1 MSTVVFVLKDV
12 KLDMPRVLQG
22 IYDQLAQAIL
32 QSAGQAIHQALQ
44 QHVDESLR
52 RAPYVRRK
60 HAAGT
65 DVLCCQRC
73 GSRQRRHFSRNGY
86 RERGWTL
93 AIGHLQIA
101 LPRVRCQCGGSVRL
115 NWPALPPGQRLGTD
129 CAALIEHWS
138 ALGCSLRQ
146 IKAQLD
152 AGIST
157 SFGLRSLSAR
167 LHQLAAQV
175 PAWQARWLKDVPPVV
190 MLDAIWVTLLET
202 TEQEHTDRSGR
213 QRRVKARRHVPVMLA
228 LGVWPETGRSA
239 ILDFEIGDGPGE
251 DRASWLRLLNR
262 LEARGLRPE
271 CGLQL
276 FVHDGCAALIA
287 ALEELFPDVPR
298 QRCVFH
304 KLRNLLRA
312 IVPPAQASPEER
324 RTYVRGVLRQA
335 ARIWQAPTYEEALRR
350 YQRFRQRWRDE
361 QPDLVATL
369 ERDFTD
375 TLTFYHVW
383 NRNRL
388 WALSYLRTTSRL
400 ERTNRVIRRR
410 LRCAGAYHSREG
422 LQAMLAQELI
432 PT

>member
-12 KLDMPRVLQG
+12 KLDMPRVLQE
-22 IYDQLAQAIL
+22 IYDQIVQAVL
-32 QSAGQAIHQALQ
+32 QSASQAIQQALQ
-44 QHVDESLR
+44 RHVDAGLK
-52 RAPYVRRK
+52 RAPYVRRT
-60 HAAGT
+60 HAGGT

-86 RERGWTL
+86 RQRGWTL

-101 LPRVRCQCGGSVRL
+101 LPRVRCRCGGSVRR
-115 NWPALPPGQRLGTD
+115 NWPALPPRQRRGAD
-129 CAALIEHWS
+129 CAALMEHWA

-157 SFGLRSLSAR
+157 AFGLHSVSAR

-175 PAWQARWLKDVPPVV
+175 PAWQTRWLEDVPPVV

-213 QRRVKARRHVPVMLA
+213 KRRVKARRHVPVMLA
-228 LGVWPETGRSA
+228 LEVWPETGRSA

-304 KLRNLLRA
+304 KLRHRA
-312 IVPPAQASPEER
+312 PYTGIPR
-324 RTYVRGVLRQA
+324 RTAHL
-335 ARIWQAPTYEEALRR
+335 
-350 YQRFRQRWRDE
+350 
-361 QPDLVATL
+361 
-369 ERDFTD
+369 
-375 TLTFYHVW
+375 
-383 NRNRL
+383 
-388 WALSYLRTTSRL
+388 
-400 ERTNRVIRRR
+400 
-410 LRCAGAYHSREG
+410 CAGCATPGSAH
-422 LQAMLAQELI
+422 LAGAPLRGGPAAL
-432 PT
+432 PTLLSALAG